1 MLQLFAAKKFQPF
14 EETKE
19 KEARPA
25 TRQFNSIFL
34 IGACAMLYQVVS
46 SAFKQADTNGDG
58 KISLPEFEAFLRDGG
73 QQYPDFRCLLYHL
86 ENSLCHASVPLLS
99 PFNMALRSTACRGLT
114 SLLDVLCVADDGTIG
129 AHRMTSV

>member
-19 KEARPA
+19 KEAQHTA
-25 TRQFNSIFL
+25 RQFNPFFVVV
-34 IGACAMLYQVVS
+34 AHAMLYQVVS

-73 QQYPDFRCLLYHL
+73 QQYPDFRCLLYHS
-86 ENSLCHASVPLLS
+86 ENSLCRASVPLLS
-99 PFNMALRSTACRGLT
+99 PF
-114 SLLDVLCVADDGTIG
+114 I
-129 AHRMTSV
+129 